1 MEIRGHTGVYTRRR
15 PDSKRWSDRI
25 KKDLG
30 VVYGEKISM
39 NGKKFRSVVV
49 AALDVK

>member
-1 MEIRGHTGVYTRRR
+1 MCTQQDGDRTQN
-15 PDSKRWSDRI
+15 DRI
-25 KKDLG
+25 KKDFG

-39 NGKKFRSVVV
+39 DGKKFRSAVV